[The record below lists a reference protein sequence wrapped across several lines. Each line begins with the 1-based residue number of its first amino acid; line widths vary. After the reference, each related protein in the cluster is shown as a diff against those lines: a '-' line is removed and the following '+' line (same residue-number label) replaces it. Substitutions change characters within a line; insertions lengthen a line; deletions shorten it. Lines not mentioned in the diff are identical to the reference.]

1 VRNLTVSELIGTLSI
16 MGNIMKKNVV
26 VEIDLGFD
34 GGGVG
39 TEEFDVTDVTL
50 TSEGKVR
57 IEWG

>member
-1 VRNLTVSELIGTLSI
+1 